1 MSGTKLLFLIS
12 ILSCFSYAL
21 YVFDYKFLAK
31 AQPLAHMSHSD

>member
-1 MSGTKLLFLIS
+1 MSGIKLLFLIS
-12 ILSCFSYAL
+12 ILSVISYAL

>member
-1 MSGTKLLFLIS
+1 MSATKLLFLIC